1 MATGKQNQEIEVK
14 LPVPDGRRLGLRLKK
29 VRARIVVPRT
39 YESNTLYDTP
49 SRNLTRH
56 GQLIRIRLEQRG
68 RLPGKARSGQSVNAV
83 LTYKGPL
90 GLRRASA
97 SSRDNAV
104 DKPRFKIRQE
114 IEVAVGNPEQM
125 ARILRSLGFHPVFRY
140 EKFRTTYVLRGIPG
154 VKVEF
159 DETPVGLFLELEG
172 NAAAIDR
179 AAGRL
184 GYSAADYLTLT
195 YGDIYLADCRRRGR
209 EPTDMLFPPIKK
221 SR

>member
-1 MATGKQNQEIEVK
+1 MATGKQNQEIEIK

-56 GQLIRIRLEQRG
+56 GQLIRIRIEYPSPNARKAQLG
-68 RLPGKARSGQSVNAV
+68 RPLRAV
-83 LTYKGPL
+83 LTYKGPPD
-90 GLRRASA
+90 LRPALPPLHA
-97 SSRDNAV
+97 KPA

-172 NAAAIDR
+172 NAAAIDQ
-179 AAGRL
+179 AAVRL

-209 EPTDMLFPPIKK
+209 KPTGMLFPPIKK